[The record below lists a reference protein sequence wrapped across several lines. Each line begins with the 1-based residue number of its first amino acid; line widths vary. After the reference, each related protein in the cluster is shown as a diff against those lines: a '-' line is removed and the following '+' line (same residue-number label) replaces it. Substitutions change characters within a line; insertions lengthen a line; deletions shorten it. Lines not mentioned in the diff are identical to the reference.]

1 VNNSSISSSDDTLL
15 TLATYTLDYSFR
27 IQSNRQSRQHNQSVV
42 IINGAAALLNCPC
55 LWLRSLH
62 SCCVDDCCTLMLVIP
77 HFNLVP
83 VACMQQVCAV
93 FLLLAWLRH

>member
-42 IINGAAALLNCPC
+42 
-55 LWLRSLH
+55 
-62 SCCVDDCCTLMLVIP
+62 VV
-77 HFNLVP
+77 
-83 VACMQQVCAV
+83 
-93 FLLLAWLRH
+93 